1 MSTDTR
7 ADNRT
12 GVSVKVRFKSTTLD
26 EFIER
31 YSVDISRGGMFIR
44 TRDPLAVGT
53 VIRFEFTLDDSSP
66 VLAGDATV
74 VWRREHDPQ
83 RPGAPAG
90 MGVKFDAL
98 TAESRQVLERILE
111 AKNRV
116 ETGQAQAIGSSQ
128 PIPVPKGVHMDEDDE
143 LLRQPTK
150 VAPLDELL
158 GDGADDVLAPHERT
172 VVAPAKS
179 AELARRSTTLD
190 GRSPPSASPSSSRPA
205 TSQSL
210 IPRAVSAPPIPVDVA
225 PTGAD
230 DAPTGSLLVTP
241 TPSPDFSPPTPT
253 PLPTTAYVPPSTPP
267 PAYASQQ
274 PYAPPSYAKPSAT
287 MSPPGYGAAMHPSA
301 PGGAGTMPPAFTPSS
316 SATDA
321 APPDLARQLAHAA
334 TYGSPPLAQGTG
346 PGALMG
352 RVSGMTAA
360 IQPQRKIFWVLGLV
374 GGAAL
379 IAGGIALVVHG
390 GRGDPKVTIAAAKP
404 PAEEDPVTAPVEPVR
419 PVPRT
424 GPVDLEVVT
433 HPEGA
438 QLHID
443 GQPFDQPTPTILRG
457 LDGRKSVKLVAV
469 HECYE
474 PAALEVTPD
483 PSRPV
488 EIVLKPRE
496 YALTITSTPPGAIAK
511 IDGREI
517 GATPKTIVLGKSDLD
532 HALLVT
538 LTRAGF
544 AEKVV
549 SFDPRQTC
557 DQGKGALH
565 VPLKR

>member
-83 RPGAPAG
+83 RPGSPAG

-150 VAPLDELL
+150 VAPLDEIMAG
-158 GDGADDVLAPHERT
+158 GDGADDVLEPHERT
-172 VVAPAKS
+172 VVASAGVS
-179 AELARRSTTLD
+179 AELVRRSTTLD
-190 GRSPPSASPSSSRPA
+190 GISPPPMPTHRASSSV
-205 TSQSL
+205 
-210 IPRAVSAPPIPVDVA
+210 IPRAPSAPPIPLDIA
-225 PTGAD
+225 TTGSD
-230 DAPTGSLLVTP
+230 DAPTGSLLLPP

-253 PLPTTAYVPPSTPP
+253 PLPTTAYVPPPTPPYVPPPSYAP
-267 PAYASQQ
+267 PAYAS
-274 PYAPPSYAKPSAT
+274 PSSTMAPPAYAPPMSQSQPGLSPS
-287 MSPPGYGAAMHPSA
+287 MPPG
-301 PGGAGTMPPAFTPSS
+301 FVPSS
-316 SATDA
+316 DA
-321 APPDLARQLAHAA
+321 GAPDLARQLAHAA
-334 TYGSPPLAQGTG
+334 TYGTSIAQGTG

-352 RVSGMTAA
+352 RVSGMSPA
-360 IQPQRKIFWVLGLV
+360 IQPQKKIVWVLGLV

-390 GRGDPKVTIAAAKP
+390 GRGDPKRTIAAVTTAP
-404 PAEEDPVTAPVEPVR
+404 EEDSTTTPVEQPVR
-419 PVPRT
+419 PIPRT
-424 GPVDLEVVT
+424 GPVDIEVVT

-443 GQPFDQPTPTILRG
+443 GQPFDQPTPTTAIEAMIT
-457 LDGRKSVKLVAV
+457 KII
-469 HECYE
+469 
-474 PAALEVTPD
+474 
-483 PSRPV
+483 PSRPDV
-488 EIVLKPRE
+488 
-496 YALTITSTPPGAIAK
+496 S
-511 IDGREI
+511 GR
-517 GATPKTIVLGKSDLD
+517 A
-532 HALLVT
+532 
-538 LTRAGF
+538 
-544 AEKVV
+544 
-549 SFDPRQTC
+549 
-557 DQGKGALH
+557 
-565 VPLKR
+565 